1 MAPPAPAAESARTPA
16 AAALQRLL
24 SMIVSLFLLLAA
36 APSTHDD
43 PRGLLPV
50 APPPLRAG
58 QAACGEVPAR
68 SLTLADLADIA
79 LCRNPATA
87 LSWGAVRA
95 AAAQIGVAKAATL
108 PSVNATIGPT
118 LNSSKSFAETGFID
132 ANGNLVAG
140 SSVLTQV
147 NSSAR
152 LAVNYL
158 LFDGGARRAG
168 IDAATAQQR
177 AAMAQYA
184 DAAQGVVLNVVTAYN
199 SLFANRAVEAANVA
213 NVAFARQSRDLA
225 AARQR
230 AGVATGADRLQAETS
245 LAQAELTLIQTRG
258 NVATAAAQLAVAAGL
273 PPTERLDLAPA
284 RPLARQTLIA
294 GADALIADAER
305 LRPDIIAA
313 RANVEAAEANVR
325 SAQSA
330 GRPSLNLQAANTLSA
345 IDTRIDRNAASAGLS
360 LSVPLFSGWNTR
372 YNIAAARARLEQ
384 QQAQAE
390 QTRQQAGLTVYS
402 NYVALE
408 NAISALAT
416 TEALVTSA
424 TASAELS
431 QGRYKA
437 GVGTFADLLNA
448 QSALASARQQRVQ
461 AEFNVATANA
471 QLARAVGGI
480 GEAIDATQ

>member
-1 MAPPAPAAESARTPA
+1 MMGLMIIPLLLLLGAPA
-16 AAALQRLL
+16 
-24 SMIVSLFLLLAA
+24 
-36 APSTHDD
+36 THDD
-43 PRGLLPV
+43 PRGLMPV
-50 APPPLRAG
+50 APPMLRTG
-58 QAACGEVPAR
+58 QTACGEVPNR
-68 SLTLADLADIA
+68 PLKLADLADIA
-79 LCRNPATA
+79 LCRNPQTA
-87 LSWGAVRA
+87 VSWAAVRA
-95 AAAQIGVAKAATL
+95 AAAQVGVAKSATL
-108 PSVNATIGPT
+108 PSANLTIGPT
-118 LNSSKSFAETGFID
+118 LNSSKSFGETGFID

-158 LFDGGARRAG
+158 LFDGGGRQAG
-168 IDAATAQQR
+168 IDAASAQQR

-199 SLFANRAVEAANVA
+199 SLFANRAVETANIANVT
-213 NVAFARQSRDLA
+213 FARQSRDLA
-225 AARQR
+225 AGRQR

-258 NVATAAAQLAVAAGL
+258 AVATAAAQLAVAAGL
-273 PPTERLDLAPA
+273 PPTQKLDLAPA
-284 RPLARQTLIA
+284 TTLPQRALLA

-305 LRPDIIAA
+305 LRPDIMAA
-313 RANVEAAEANVR
+313 RANVDAAAANVR
-325 SAQSA
+325 SARSA
-330 GRPSLNLQAANTLSA
+330 GRPSLNAQAANTLSA
-345 IDTRIDRNAASAGLS
+345 IDTSVDRNTASAGLS

-372 YNIAAARARLEQ
+372 YNIATARAQLEQ

-390 QTRQQAGLTVYS
+390 LVRQQAGLSVYS
-402 NYVALE
+402 NYIALE
-408 NAISALAT
+408 NALGSLST
-416 TEALVTSA
+416 TQALVTSA
-424 TASAELS
+424 TASAELT

-448 QSALASARQQRVQ
+448 QSALASARQQQVQ

>member
-1 MAPPAPAAESARTPA
+1 
-16 AAALQRLL
+16 
-24 SMIVSLFLLLAA
+24 LAK
-36 APSTHDD
+36 S
-43 PRGLLPV
+43 
-50 APPPLRAG
+50 
-58 QAACGEVPAR
+58 
-68 SLTLADLADIA
+68 
-79 LCRNPATA
+79 
-87 LSWGAVRA
+87 
-95 AAAQIGVAKAATL
+95 ATL
-108 PSVNATIGPT
+108 PSANLTIGPT
-118 LNSSKSFAETGFID
+118 LNSSKSFADTGFID

-158 LFDGGARRAG
+158 LFDGGGRQAG

-213 NVAFARQSRDLA
+213 NVTFARQSRDLA

-258 NVATAAAQLAVAAGL
+258 AVATAAAQLAVAAGL
-273 PPTERLDLAPA
+273 PPTQKLDLAPA
-284 RPLARQTLIA
+284 TTLSNKALLA

-313 RANVEAAEANVR
+313 RANVDAAAANVR

-330 GRPSLNLQAANTLSA
+330 GRPSLNFQAANTLSA
-345 IDTRIDRNAASAGLS
+345 IDTSIDRNAASAGIS

-372 YNIAAARARLEQ
+372 YNIAAARAQLEQ

-390 QTRQQAGLTVYS
+390 QVRQQAGLAVYS

-408 NAISALAT
+408 NALSSLAT
-416 TEALVTSA
+416 TQALVTSA
-424 TASAELS
+424 TASADLS

-448 QSALASARQQRVQ
+448 QSALANARQQRVQ
-461 AEFNVATANA
+461 AEFNVASANA

-480 GEAIDATQ
+480 GEAIDAAQ

>member
-1 MAPPAPAAESARTPA
+1 
-16 AAALQRLL
+16 
-24 SMIVSLFLLLAA
+24 MIVASLFLLLAA

-43 PRGLLPV
+43 PRGLLPITQ
-50 APPPLRAG
+50 PPLRAG
-58 QAACGEVPAR
+58 QSACGEVPAR
-68 SLTLADLADIA
+68 PLTLADLADIA

-87 LSWGAVRA
+87 VAWGAVRA
-95 AAAQIGVAKAATL
+95 AAAQVGVAKAATL
-108 PSVNATIGPT
+108 PNANLIIGPT
-118 LNSSKSFAETGFID
+118 LNSSKSFGDTGFID

-158 LFDGGARRAG
+158 LFDGGGRQAG
-168 IDAATAQQR
+168 IDAASAQQR

-199 SLFANRAVEAANVA
+199 SLYANRAVEAANVA

-225 AARQR
+225 AGRQR

-258 NVATAAAQLAVAAGL
+258 SVATAAAQLAVAAGL
-273 PPTERLDLAPA
+273 PPTQKLDLAPA
-284 RPLARQTLIA
+284 TPLPKKSLLA
-294 GADALIADAER
+294 GADALIAEAER

-313 RANVEAAEANVR
+313 RANVDAAAANVR

-345 IDTRIDRNAASAGLS
+345 IDTSIDRNTASAGIS

-384 QQAQAE
+384 QQAQSE
-390 QTRQQAGLTVYS
+390 QTRQQAGLAVYS
-402 NYVALE
+402 NYIALE
-408 NAISALAT
+408 NALSSLST
-416 TEALVTSA
+416 TEALMTSA
-424 TASAELS
+424 TASADLS

-448 QSALASARQQRVQ
+448 QSALANARQQRVQ

-480 GEAIDATQ
+480 GEAIDATE

>member
-1 MAPPAPAAESARTPA
+1 MMTP
-16 AAALQRLL
+16 
-24 SMIVSLFLLLAA
+24 LLLLLIAA

-50 APPPLRAG
+50 TQPPLRAG
-58 QAACGEVPAR
+58 QTGCGEVPPHP
-68 SLTLADLADIA
+68 LTLAELADIA

-87 LSWGAVRA
+87 VSWAGVRS
-95 AAAQIGVAKAATL
+95 AAAQVGVAKAATL

-118 LNSSKSFAETGFID
+118 LNSSKSFGDTGFID

-140 SSVLTQV
+140 SSVLTQI

-158 LFDGGARRAG
+158 LFDGGGRQAA
-168 IDAATAQQR
+168 IDAAAAQQR

-184 DAAQGVVLNVVTAYN
+184 DAAQGVVLSVVTAYN
-199 SLFANRAVEAANVA
+199 SLYANRAVEAANVA

-225 AARQR
+225 AGRQR

-273 PPTERLDLAPA
+273 PPTQKLDLAPA
-284 RPLARQTLIA
+284 TPLPKRALLE
-294 GADALIADAER
+294 GADALIAEAER

-313 RANVEAAEANVR
+313 RANIDAAAANVR

-330 GRPSLNLQAANTLSA
+330 GRPSVNLQAANTLSA
-345 IDTRIDRNAASAGLS
+345 IDTSIDRNTASAGVS

-384 QQAQAE
+384 QTAQAE
-390 QTRQQAGLTVYS
+390 QVRQQAGLTVYS

-408 NAISALAT
+408 NALSSLST

-448 QSALASARQQRVQ
+448 QSALANARQQRVQ

-480 GEAIDATQ
+480 GEAIDAIE